1 VAHTLVLVRHAKAM
15 SDGADD
21 ADRRLAPR
29 GIQDAGAAGRWLADR
44 GLVPDHVVVSP
55 ARRAAQ
61 TWQLMASELGANPT
75 TRTDR
80 RIYDNTLDAL
90 LAVLQEVAEDAG
102 TVALVGHNPS
112 MHALTAALDDGQ
124 GDEVARADIRHGYPT
139 SGIAVLDLDLSWA
152 ALTPGAATVREF
164 VAARG

>member
-1 VAHTLVLVRHAKAM
+1 LVLVRHAKAM

-29 GIQDAGAAGRWLADR
+29 GSQDASAAGRWLVEH

-61 TWQLMASELGANPT
+61 TWQLMASELDANPT
-75 TRTDR
+75 ASTDR
-80 RIYDNTLDAL
+80 RIYDNTLDSL
-90 LAVLQEVAEDAG
+90 LAVVQETDEAAG
-102 TVALVGHNPS
+102 TLALVGHNPS
-112 MHALTAALDDGQ
+112 MHAMAFALDDGQ
-124 GDEVARADIRHGYPT
+124 GDDTALADIAQGFPT
-139 SGIAVLDLDLSWA
+139 AGIAVLDLDVSWA
-152 ALTPGAATVREF
+152 ALTPGVATVREF